1 MLQEK
6 EEQLLKKRMIELAGL
21 CYQRDIQTSTGF
33 LSLNEQ
39 AIFHS
44 IEKTLPPVRPCLT
57 GGLEGAERKLLCFLA
72 SYDEEEFGLPIA
84 VLEVIPANLRYSE
97 ALTHR
102 DYLGALMNL
111 GIERSCIGDILM
123 KENGCCVFCQEKMVD
138 YLCQELTMV
147 RHTSVICRKADAT
160 EPITPKMERVSGSV
174 ASPRLDSVIA
184 MVFSSSRTKIL
195 PLIEGEK
202 VFIDGKQVTSPA
214 VQLKEGEIV
223 SVRGMGK
230 FRFAGSGGL
239 SKKGRLYVY
248 ADKYV

>member
-44 IEKTLPPVRPCLT
+44 IEKTLPPVRTCLT
-57 GGLEGAERKLLCFLA
+57 GGFEGAERKLLCFLA
-72 SYDEEEFGLPIA
+72 SYDDEEFGLPIA

-123 KENGCCVFCQEKMVD
+123 KENGCCVFCQERWRIISARNSRW
-138 YLCQELTMV
+138 C
-147 RHTSVICRKADAT
+147 AT
-160 EPITPKMERVSGSV
+160 PP
-174 ASPRLDSVIA
+174 
-184 MVFSSSRTKIL
+184 
-195 PLIEGEK
+195 
-202 VFIDGKQVTSPA
+202 
-214 VQLKEGEIV
+214 
-223 SVRGMGK
+223 
-230 FRFAGSGGL
+230 
-239 SKKGRLYVY
+239 
-248 ADKYV
+248 

>member
-39 AIFHS
+39 TIFHS
-44 IEKTLPPVRPCLT
+44 IEKTLPPVRTCLT
-57 GGLEGAERKLLCFLA
+57 GGFEGAERKLLCFLA
-72 SYDEEEFGLPIA
+72 SYDDEEFGLPIA

-123 KENGCCVFCQEKMVD
+123 KENGC
-138 YLCQELTMV
+138 L
-147 RHTSVICRKADAT
+147 
-160 EPITPKMERVSGSV
+160 
-174 ASPRLDSVIA
+174 
-184 MVFSSSRTKIL
+184 L
-195 PLIEGEK
+195 P
-202 VFIDGKQVTSPA
+202 GKD
-214 VQLKEGEIV
+214 
-223 SVRGMGK
+223 
-230 FRFAGSGGL
+230 GGL
-239 SKKGRLYVY
+239 SLPGTHDGAPHLCDLPQGGRDG
-248 ADKYV
+248 ADHTEDGAREWKRCITAS